1 MTRIAEVPASFDDR
15 TFDQFAQAF
24 GAWPPE
30 ERMLFDARAA
40 KWASPYGL
48 VGILTAGQALR
59 EAHREKPLF
68 TVPANEEV
76 RSYWARTGF
85 FRHAADLF
93 EIHGKV
99 PKVRTNE
106 DSDQLLD
113 ITPVGASEDVHQVVG
128 RIQERAARMLNHELG
143 LEAKATMG
151 FAMALSEAC
160 QNIVEHAG
168 TSGWVA
174 VHVYN
179 WRKRL
184 GRRVVVIAVSDAGLG
199 FRRSLEATQAK
210 RFGDRWGDCR
220 GPRGGAD
227 PGREPVSRPRP
238 GSGPRGHQAV
248 PEPVGRQD
256 LDPQRDGAAVHRA
269 EMGRRPPARGAPA
282 LLPRLP
288 GAGGHSG
295 PGRRRPVIQ
304 TIPLG
309 RVLRETVA
317 TPYRD
322 LVTRPTGA
330 AVRGWIQKAIAGSA
344 APTTLLDFTEVGL
357 LDFSC
362 ADEIVA
368 KLLLDTDPGSDQ
380 YVMLLGTRDDH
391 TEAIDHV
398 LNHHALAIAVVT
410 EPGEP
415 PRLLGRVTPELERV
429 FRCVFRLGPGDAG
442 SIAETLGWTL
452 ERAADALLT
461 LALLRLLRAEAG
473 TFQPLPR

>member
-1 MTRIAEVPASFDDR
+1 
-15 TFDQFAQAF
+15 
-24 GAWPPE
+24 
-30 ERMLFDARAA
+30 
-40 KWASPYGL
+40 
-48 VGILTAGQALR
+48 
-59 EAHREKPLF
+59 
-68 TVPANEEV
+68 
-76 RSYWARTGF
+76 
-85 FRHAADLF
+85 
-93 EIHGKV
+93 
-99 PKVRTNE
+99 
-106 DSDQLLD
+106 
-113 ITPVGASEDVHQVVG
+113 
-128 RIQERAARMLNHELG
+128 
-143 LEAKATMG
+143 
-151 FAMALSEAC
+151 
-160 QNIVEHAG
+160 
-168 TSGWVA
+168 
-174 VHVYN
+174 
-179 WRKRL
+179 
-184 GRRVVVIAVSDAGLG
+184 
-199 FRRSLEATQAK
+199 
-210 RFGDRWGDCR
+210 
-220 GPRGGAD
+220 
-227 PGREPVSRPRP
+227 
-238 GSGPRGHQAV
+238 
-248 PEPVGRQD
+248 
-256 LDPQRDGAAVHRA
+256 
-269 EMGRRPPARGAPA
+269 
-282 LLPRLP
+282 
-288 GAGGHSG
+288 
-295 PGRRRPVIQ
+295 VIQ

-309 RVLRETVA
+309 RVLQETVA

-368 KLLLDTDPGSDQ
+368 KLLLDTDPGSDH
-380 YVMLLGTRDDH
+380 YVMLLGTREDH